1 MKFSICMASYEMG
14 DYGYRL
20 LDECFGLLLEQT
32 NQDFEI
38 ILSDHSDND
47 KIYQVCM
54 SWSNKLNINYIRN
67 FYGKGSSAPN
77 LNRSMSMAKGEI
89 ILLLFQDD
97 YLINK
102 KTLELIDKKTKNKK
116 FRWGKVGFTHTD
128 ENQIFYNPLAPKF
141 EFNSLLRGINTMGN
155 QSGIFIAKDAALEFD
170 ENIFMMLD
178 CDYCIRL
185 FLEFGPPLIISES
198 CVSVRMHSVMASRNM
213 PETFKLN
220 DELSYLYKKYRLNYA
235 NFQWDD
241 SYKIIDV
248 VIPLYNCEKFISEA
262 IYSVLNQTYPVN
274 KIIVVDDESTDGS
287 ARIVEDLA
295 ATYSNLILIK
305 RKHEGRSSARN
316 AGISY
321 SKAEYIAFL
330 DSDDAWDE
338 RKLEKQMDI
347 FSMNNAIDVVYS
359 NYEVIDAHSKSISHH
374 VIEPNLR
381 GDIFEGILHQNL
393 VSGSASAVIVCAKAL
408 TDVGGFDENLDF
420 GEDWDLWLR
429 LAKKYKF
436 DFVSDPIV
444 KIRRLPPLGYNKY
457 AMNIRYNRQLLKVW
471 SKWPNEVL
479 KRNDILNAI
488 NEFFISRSMRPVQR
502 LSQRITYYKI
512 ADKNYKESLNTQI
525 YNKTGMKR
533 IGLNNL
539 FIILIKSQYIFFKIK
554 LKDVLKKTYHRYKH
568 RFNLLLMH
576 LKKTYYHGVR
586 H

>member
-14 DYGYRL
+14 DYGYKL

-54 SWSNKLNINYIRN
+54 SWSDKLNINYIRN
-67 FYGKGSSAPN
+67 FYGKGNSAPN
-77 LNRSMSMAKGEI
+77 LNRSMSMARGEI

-116 FRWGKVGFTHTD
+116 FRWGKLGFVHTD
-128 ENQIFYNPLAPKF
+128 GNQVFYNPLSPKF
-141 EFNSLLRGINTMGN
+141 DLGSLLRGINTMGN
-155 QSGIFIAKDAALEFD
+155 QSGIFMSKDAVLEFD

-185 FLEFGPPLIISES
+185 FLEFGPPLIIPES
-198 CVSVRMHSVMASRNM
+198 CVSIRMHPVMASRNM
-213 PETFKLN
+213 PENFKLN
-220 DELSYLYKKYRLNYA
+220 DELLYLYEKYKCEYA

-262 IYSVLNQTYPVN
+262 INSVLKQTYPVN
-274 KIIVVDDESTDGS
+274 RIIVVDDESTDDS
-287 ARIVEDLA
+287 VKIVEDLA
-295 ATYSNLILIK
+295 ATYTSVILLK

-316 AGISY
+316 AGIGY

-330 DSDDAWDE
+330 DSDDAWDA

-347 FSMNNAIDVVYS
+347 FSMNKAIDVVYS
-359 NYEVIDAHSKSISHH
+359 NYEVIDAYSKISSGFH
-374 VIEPNLR
+374 VVEPKLR

-393 VSGSASAVIVCAKAL
+393 VSGSASAVIVSAKAL
-408 TDVGGFDENLDF
+408 TDVGGFDESLDF

-429 LAKKYKF
+429 LAKKYQF
-436 DFVSDPIV
+436 DYVSDPIV
-444 KIRRLPPLGYNKY
+444 KIRRLPALGYNKY
-457 AMNIRYNRQLLKVW
+457 ATNIRFNRQLLKVW

-479 KRNDILNAI
+479 KRTDILDAI
-488 NEFFISRSMRPVQR
+488 NEFFISRSMRPVLR
-502 LSQRITYYKI
+502 LSQRLTYYKI
-512 ADKNYKESLNTQI
+512 ADKNYKKSLNTQI

-539 FIILIKSQYIFFKIK
+539 FIVLIKSQYILLKIK
-554 LKDVLKKTYHRYKH
+554 IKERLKKTYHKVKH
-568 RFNLLLMH
+568 QFNLVLMY
-576 LKKTYYHGVR
+576 LKKNILSWS
-586 H
+586 